1 MVNQLK
7 ALLTRLTNE
16 NVVIDE
22 LEEKIKRAKV
32 KEKRIN
38 NQKTMMKTTSNKT
51 KRRE

>member
-1 MVNQLK
+1 LK

-22 LEEKIKRAKV
+22 LEKQIKRAKV
-32 KEKRIN
+32 KERRIN
-38 NQKTMMKTTSNKT
+38 SQQTKMKAINNKT